1 MLHFVLGRVKSGK
14 TSYLIDKIRS
24 RREEGTLFLVPEP
37 YSHSMERLLC
47 EMCGNTVSS
56 YAEVTSFRRLATR
69 VKSENGG
76 IAAETVG
83 GGRRILLLH
92 SALSAVSP
100 SLKMLGKA
108 AHRPER
114 LSEILSAIDEFKAYG
129 VSPENVA
136 KVAVD
141 VSENLAKKLSDL
153 AMIYAAYESELSED
167 EFDAYDELMY
177 VAKSLKEN
185 DFLHNKTLYLDGFTG
200 FTSAQ
205 FDIIEAAIYKARDV
219 YVALELPEEEDTGSE
234 NGIFDKAFETQKR
247 IEELAKRRGVEFDEV
262 YLSQKGVGALH
273 HLDSALFSDEVKKF
287 DGEASEI
294 TLARGEGIFE
304 ECELAAAYILDRVR
318 DGARFRDFSVAVTDE
333 SEYLGICESVF
344 SRYGIPVYM
353 STAHDITEKP
363 PVALILSAFDCIL
376 RGFRTDAVM
385 GYLKTG
391 FSGVCAKSLDVFENY
406 LYTWAPKPSA
416 WSSGKDFTQNPM
428 GLTAEET
435 EQSRSLLRTVNCV
448 RKKIYEPITKLSAAL
463 KRGKTGEAC
472 AEALY
477 EFIKDINLPRRC
489 IAYAYLAE
497 TTGRLSDAQEYRSLI
512 KILCDAIDSIGHA
525 TLEQEIDAG
534 ELYMLFKI
542 VVSQYELGTIPAS
555 LDCVSVGGFDRADGE
570 RCRARIILGAN
581 EGVFPKSSDNGGI
594 LSDNDRAELADF
606 RIELAPAMSDRI
618 FEEYR
623 TIHSI
628 ICSAERELY
637 ISSAALGKDGEEK
650 NESPIV
656 SRIRSTFDV
665 VSDGLTLR
673 QARLRA
679 KVPCFDESIVAK
691 SLRDYW
697 ENDEEYETKLRT
709 AEINSRGKRGPIFER
724 ENIEA
729 IFGEKIR
736 LSASRADLFS
746 SCRYAYFLKYG
757 MNARSRERAEISPIE
772 AGSLMHYV
780 LEKVISA
787 LSDNGSYDIGTALA
801 LAEEACREYVAM
813 TLKGSDKL
821 SGRMEFLIGRL
832 QKTVKAAVEDICRE
846 LSKSEFV
853 PLEFE
858 LKFTGGEDAL
868 PPLEIHGEQATVLL
882 RGAVDRVDAYE
893 LDGEM
898 YFRIIDYKSGKKEF
912 SLDEA
917 INGVGMQM
925 LLYMF
930 ALEEMGAGRYGKKP
944 CSAGVMY
951 VPIARELARGRGE
964 TAREARREGVV
975 LRDMRI
981 IHAMEK
987 GDDKVYIPVSLDKHG
1002 GIKKGSVVLTKHE
1015 FQAVKDRMKQV
1026 LAKIG
1031 DELYRGEIEPNP
1043 YINKT
1048 SSSCDW
1054 CEYKSI
1060 CAFDEARSCDSK
1072 RELID
1077 ISFRDMLK
1085 DLGGEEDE
1093 PSKMDS

>member
-14 TSYLIDKIRS
+14 TSYMIDRIKS
-24 RREEGTLFLVPEP
+24 RREEGTLFLVPET

-47 EMCGNTVSS
+47 EMCGNTISS

-92 SALSAVSP
+92 SVLGDVAP
-100 SLKMLGKA
+100 SLKMLGRA

-129 VSPENVA
+129 VSPEDVA
-136 KVAVD
+136 GVAAD

-153 AMIYAAYESELSED
+153 AMIYAAYENKLGED

-177 VAKSLKEN
+177 VAKSLEEN
-185 DFLHNKTLYLDGFTG
+185 DFMFDKTLYLDGFSG
-200 FTSAQ
+200 FTAAQ
-205 FDIIEAAIYKARDV
+205 FDIIETAIYKARDV
-219 YVALELPEEEDTGSE
+219 FIALELPEEEDTGAE
-234 NGIFDKAFETQKR
+234 NGIFDKAFETKKR
-247 IEELAKRRGVEFDEV
+247 IEELAKRRGVECDEV
-262 YLSQKGVGALH
+262 YLPQKGDGALH
-273 HLDSALFSDEVKKF
+273 HLDGALFSDNVKKF
-287 DGEASEI
+287 CGEAREI
-294 TLARGEGIFE
+294 TLARADGVFE
-304 ECELAAAYILDRVR
+304 ECELAAAYILDQVR
-318 DGARFRDFSVAVTDE
+318 EGARFRDFSVAVADE
-333 SEYLGICESVF
+333 AEYLGICESVF

-353 STAHDITEKP
+353 STAHEITEKP
-363 PVALILSAFDCIL
+363 PVSLILSAFDCIL
-376 RGFRTDAVM
+376 RGFRADAVM

-391 FSGVCAKSLDVFENY
+391 FSGVCARSLDVFENY
-406 LYTWAPKPSA
+406 LYTWSPKPSA
-416 WSSGKDFTQNPM
+416 WTSGKDFTQNPM

-435 EQSRSLLRTVNCV
+435 EQSRALLRTVNCV
-448 RKKIYEPITKLSAAL
+448 RKKIYEPISKLSNTL
-463 KRGKTGEAC
+463 KSRKTGEAC

-477 EFIKDINLPRRC
+477 EFINDINLPRRC
-489 IAYAYLAE
+489 EAYAYLAE
-497 TTGRLSDAQEYRSLI
+497 TSGKLSDAQEYRSLI
-512 KILCDAIDSIGHA
+512 KILCDAIDSIGRA
-525 TLEQEIDAG
+525 NLEREIDAD

-570 RCRARIILGAN
+570 RCCIRIILGAN
-581 EGVFPKSSDNGGI
+581 QGVFPQSAESGGL

-606 RIELAPAMSDRI
+606 GIELAPAMSDRI

-623 TIHSI
+623 NIHSVV
-628 ICSAERELY
+628 CSAEKGLY
-637 ISSAALGKDGEEK
+637 ISSCALGKDGEEK
-650 NESPIV
+650 SESPIV
-656 SRIRSTFDV
+656 ARIRSIFDV

-679 KVPCFDESIVAK
+679 KVPCFDESVATK
-691 SLRDYW
+691 RLRDYW
-697 ENDEEYETKLRT
+697 ENDEEYEPKLRT
-709 AEINSRGKRGPIFER
+709 AEINSRGRRGPIFER

-757 MNARSRERAEISPIE
+757 MNARLRERAEISPIE

-780 LEKVISA
+780 LEKVISELA
-787 LSDNGSYDIGTALA
+787 DKGSYDVETALV

-821 SGRMEFLIGRL
+821 PARMEFLIGRL
-832 QKTVKAAVEDICRE
+832 QKTVKKAVEDICCE
-846 LSKSEFV
+846 LSKSEFT

-868 PPLEIHGEQATVLL
+868 PPLEIRGEQATVLL
-882 RGAVDRVDAYE
+882 RGAVDRVDTYE

-898 YFRIIDYKSGKKEF
+898 YFRVIDYKSGKKEF

-930 ALEEMGAGRYGKKP
+930 ALEEMGEVRYGKKP

-964 TAREARREGVV
+964 IAREVRREGVV
-975 LRDMRI
+975 LRDMKI
-981 IHAMEK
+981 IHAMET
-987 GDDKVYIPVSLDKHG
+987 GEDKVYIPVSLDKHG

-1060 CAFDEARSCDSK
+1060 CAFDETRSCDSK

-1085 DLGGEEDE
+1085 ELGGEEDE
-1093 PSKMDS
+1093 PSEMDS